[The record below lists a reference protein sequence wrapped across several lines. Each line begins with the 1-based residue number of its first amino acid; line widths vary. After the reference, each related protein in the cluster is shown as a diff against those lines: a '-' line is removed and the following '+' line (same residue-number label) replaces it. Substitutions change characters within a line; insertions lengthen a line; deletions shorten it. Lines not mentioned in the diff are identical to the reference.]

1 MTLDFSKSSKI
12 LKNNFNTPTAVT
24 KSVVIYF
31 LRTLIEDNLPLNE
44 GALKDIEIRFSENS
58 MLNPKH
64 PSPVVAGNVETSQTL
79 IDVLNGALEIQAAC
93 YGTMSNVHL
102 VTDILVTTRL
112 YAVEKEHLKE
122 ITEPIQYI
130 VI

>member
-1 MTLDFSKSSKI
+1 
-12 LKNNFNTPTAVT
+12 
-24 KSVVIYF
+24 
-31 LRTLIEDNLPLNE
+31 
-44 GALKDIEIRFSENS
+44 

-93 YGTMSNVHL
+93 YGTMSNI
-102 VTDILVTTRL
+102 TFGDRSILVTTRL

-122 ITEPIQYI
+122 IMEPMPFI